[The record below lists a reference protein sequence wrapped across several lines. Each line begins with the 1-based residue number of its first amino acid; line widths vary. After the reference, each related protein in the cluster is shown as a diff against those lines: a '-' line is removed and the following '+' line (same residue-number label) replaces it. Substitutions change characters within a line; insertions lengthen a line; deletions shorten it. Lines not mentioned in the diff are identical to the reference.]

1 MEFKRLPTVSGG
13 YQFVTEGRICVPLKT
28 VDFPGVKNNN
38 I

>member
-13 YQFVTEGRICVPLKT
+13 YQFVTEGRTCVPLKT
-28 VDFPGVKNNN
+28 VEVKKYN